1 LANQLEKRE
10 IVFRKNNGR
19 ADLLGKISTVFMG
32 SDAIALPMLQD
43 LFTHFKDRVQLKG
56 VITQPDRHSGRGMK
70 LHANPIKSWA
80 IENNIAVQQP
90 VKLGSEICDW
100 LDEQDCDL
108 IIIMAYG
115 RILRDKLLKIPELGV
130 INLHASLLPAY
141 RGASP
146 IPAAIAS
153 GDRFTGVT
161 IMRVVPELD
170 AGPILD
176 YEKVGIDLKDDSQ
189 SLGKKIGKAAAIVTQ
204 RNLLAIIEGK
214 SKFVPQ
220 NNEEASFTRLLNKE
234 DGVLDFQVSANDL
247 VNRVR
252 ALKSW
257 PGCFFYFDKQR
268 IKIGEVEA
276 DNKSSSIEPGVILGE
291 ERGALCVSTG
301 AGILRILEL
310 QRPGGRML
318 PAKDFLRGLK
328 MECGTALPEKRMF
341 PLVSSQPFLRGK
353 GNS

>member
-1 LANQLEKRE
+1 MA
-10 IVFRKNNGR
+10 FRKNPGK

-43 LFTHFKDRVQLKG
+43 LFTHFKEEVHLKG
-56 VITQPDRHSGRGMK
+56 VITQPDRRSGRGMK

-80 IENNIAVQQP
+80 IENKITVQQP
-90 VKLGSEICDW
+90 VRPGNDICDW
-100 LDEQDCDL
+100 LEEQGCEL
-108 IIIMAYG
+108 IIVMAYG
-115 RILRDKLLKIPELGV
+115 RILRDKLLKIPQLGV
-130 INLHASLLPAY
+130 LNLHASLLPAY

-176 YEKVGIDLKDDSQ
+176 NEKVGIDLKDDSH
-189 SLGKKIGKAAAIVTQ
+189 SLGKKIGQAAAIVTR

-214 SKFVPQ
+214 STFVPQ
-220 NNEEASFTRLLNKE
+220 NDEEASFTRLLNKE

-252 ALKSW
+252 ALKPW
-257 PGCFFYFDKQR
+257 PGCFFYFDEQR
-268 IKIGEVEA
+268 IKIGEVETE
-276 DNKSSSIEPGVILGE
+276 NKLTSIEPGVILGE
-291 ERGALCVSTG
+291 EGGALCVSTG
-301 AGILRILEL
+301 SGILRLLEL
-310 QRPGGRML
+310 QRPGDACCQR
-318 PAKDFLRGLK
+318 KNFLEVLGWNVAPFYLRKG
-328 MECGTALPEKRMF
+328 CF
-341 PLVSSQPFLRGK
+341 PLYLLNPF
-353 GNS
+353 